1 MRLGVLNFI
10 KPVPIPA
17 HTIQRR
23 VEFYETDMAGIV
35 HFTNFFR
42 FMETC
47 EHSFL
52 RSLNHE
58 LHGLVEGLETGWP
71 RVNATCDYRAPARF
85 GDLLDVSL
93 FIEEVRN
100 RSVRY
105 RFEISKEET
114 LVAEGKLSVA
124 HVSMTKD
131 GIKAVPLPDEL
142 KTKLSSLI
150 TDH

>member
-1 MRLGVLNFI
+1 M
-10 KPVPIPA
+10 KPA
-17 HTIQRR
+17 HQIKRR

-47 EHSFL
+47 EHDFL
-52 RSLNHE
+52 RSLDHE

-85 GDLLDVSL
+85 GEVLTIGL

-105 RFEISKEET
+105 RFDITNETDT
-114 LVAEGKLSVA
+114 LVAEGRLSVA
-124 HVSMTKD
+124 HVAITAE
-131 GIKAVPLPDEL
+131 GINAVPLPTEL
-142 KTKLSSLI
+142 KDKLSSLI
-150 TDH
+150 ADQ

>member
-1 MRLGVLNFI
+1 M
-10 KPVPIPA
+10 KPA
-17 HTIQRR
+17 HQIQRR

-52 RSLNHE
+52 RSLDQE
-58 LHGLVEGLETGWP
+58 LHGLVDGLETGWP

-85 GDLLDVSL
+85 GDLLTVSL
-93 FIEEVRN
+93 FIEEIRN

-114 LVAEGKLSVA
+114 LVAEGNLSVA
-124 HVSMTKD
+124 HVSITPE
-131 GIKAVPLPDEL
+131 GIKAVPLPEAL
-142 KTKLSSLI
+142 KSKLSSLI
-150 TDH
+150 TAH

>member
-1 MRLGVLNFI
+1 M
-10 KPVPIPA
+10 KPA

-42 FMETC
+42 FMEAC
-47 EHSFL
+47 EHDFL

-85 GDLLDVSL
+85 GDLLTVSL

-105 RFEISKEET
+105 RFEITKEDAT
-114 LVAEGKLSVA
+114 LVAEGRLAVA
-124 HVSMTKD
+124 HVAITGE
-131 GIKAVPLPDEL
+131 GINAVPLPDQLRE
-142 KTKLSSLI
+142 KLHSFG
-150 TDH
+150 